1 MIHFLKILFF
11 IIFSVNFSYLAS
23 AAQGV
28 DEGVR
33 AAAIKYAKNDF
44 SNINHTPLSALPGT
58 NSPRTLSKN
67 PAPENNYRKY
77 INRADDI
84 FKKNQSM
91 NAFMILK
98 EGFVIFEDYKE
109 IIQEN
114 SLLLSASMAKS
125 LTAMTLGG
133 VICDKKQ
140 IDINESMGYYSPRLK
155 GTMFSEVKIFN
166 ALRMASGNV
175 AALEYGQTIK
185 NMNGRMITKKGD
197 LDIPIVLSSKYS
209 KQEIPQG
216 TSFRYGN
223 ADTLAVA
230 ELISDLTSSGS
241 MLPAFRKYVWD
252 KVNAEASGVWLT
264 DRRGNLIASG
274 GFLATLRDWARL
286 SLWVLDESKK
296 DSCFS
301 RYIKEMSSD
310 KISGLTRESKDGQW
324 FQGYG
329 YQTWVHSGGSFW
341 WNGRA
346 GQRVG
351 FDKDKNIIF
360 ITFGYSNKYIP
371 SLYKLFLDFQK
382 NK

>member
-23 AAQGV
+23 ASQEV

-33 AAAIKYAKNDF
+33 AVALKFVKNDF

-67 PAPENNYRKY
+67 PTSENNYSKY
-77 INRADDI
+77 INRARDI
-84 FKKNQSM
+84 LEKNESM

-98 EGFVIFEDYKE
+98 DGYIIFEGYKE
-109 IIQEN
+109 SIDEN

-125 LTAMTLGG
+125 LTALTLGG
-133 VICDKKQ
+133 VICYEKK
-140 IDINESMGYYSPRLK
+140 IDLQQSMGLYSQRLK
-155 GTMFSEVKIFN
+155 NTMFSKVTIFN
-166 ALRMASGNV
+166 ILRMASGNV
-175 AALEYGQTIK
+175 AAIKNGQTIE
-185 NMNGRMITKKGD
+185 NMTGRIMRKKGD

-216 TSFRYGN
+216 KSFRYHN
-223 ADTLAVA
+223 VDTLAIG
-230 ELISDLTSSGS
+230 ELIADLTSSKN
-241 MLPAFRKYVWD
+241 MLPAFRKYVWENI
-252 KVNAEASGVWLT
+252 NAESSGVWLT
-264 DRRGNLIASG
+264 DRHGNLIASG

-296 DSCFS
+296 DTCFS
-301 RYIKEMSSD
+301 RYIKEMASN
-310 KISGLTRESKDGQW
+310 KIAGLKREGDQGLW

-329 YQTWVHSGGSFW
+329 YQTWVHRGGSFW
-341 WNGRA
+341 WNGRG

-351 FDKDKNIIF
+351 FDKEKNIIF

-371 SLYKLFLDFQK
+371 SLYRLFLDFK
-382 NK
+382 KK